1 VNSPLNELE
10 EYVQGLTKKATP
22 AVGNSQ
28 SSAESSQSGQSGQS
42 EALYTSFL
50 FWNSGNITLTGFEA
64 KYAICDLVS
73 SLATFP
79 RESELRPTYFFS
91 DSFCNFQHIY

>member
-1 VNSPLNELE
+1 LPA
-10 EYVQGLTKKATP
+10 LTSHL
-22 AVGNSQ
+22 VGAPCISLLLLSTLSI
-28 SSAESSQSGQSGQS
+28 SSVLLRTRTSGHVFIT
-42 EALYTSFL
+42 TSFL